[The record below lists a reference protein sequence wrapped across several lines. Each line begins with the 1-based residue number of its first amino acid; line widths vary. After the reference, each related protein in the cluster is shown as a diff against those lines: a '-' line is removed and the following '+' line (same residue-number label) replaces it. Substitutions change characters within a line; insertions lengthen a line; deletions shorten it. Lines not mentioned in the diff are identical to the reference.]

1 MHFSFNPYKRNQA
14 LRQSNVDSLIT
25 NRFSFFAYSNP
36 AYTSTCDLTVDI
48 PSIYSIQSENDID
61 VIIKIIKIFLS
72 FFFFYLFRRNIMIDQ
87 QMHHKYVQVKRNMN
101 VCKHLF
107 YHLMKKETF
116 QYLQRKLNAVS
127 FYFEIF
133 FSNMSFF

>member
-48 PSIYSIQSENDID
+48 PSIYSIQSENHID
-61 VIIKIIKIFLS
+61 VIIKIIKIFL
-72 FFFFYLFRRNIMIDQ
+72 FIFYLFRLNIMID
-87 QMHHKYVQVKRNMN
+87 
-101 VCKHLF
+101 
-107 YHLMKKETF
+107 
-116 QYLQRKLNAVS
+116 
-127 FYFEIF
+127 
-133 FSNMSFF
+133 